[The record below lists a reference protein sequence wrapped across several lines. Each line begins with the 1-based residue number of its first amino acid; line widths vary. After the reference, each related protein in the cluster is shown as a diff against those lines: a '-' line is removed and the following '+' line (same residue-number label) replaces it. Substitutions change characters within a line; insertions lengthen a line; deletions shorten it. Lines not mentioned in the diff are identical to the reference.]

1 MRGKASWTRLWISV
15 VAMAAA
21 AASGAGALPAE
32 DAWRQ
37 KVDAAVLE
45 AAALGETEFLIYLAG
60 QADLSGGVALQTKEE
75 KGAYVYAQ
83 KTAVARDTQPAVA
96 AALDFLGAP
105 HRSFWIVNMIQARGD
120 LAVLQAIAS
129 RPDVAAVYENAEGAL
144 VAPVS
149 AAAASA
155 AALDAV
161 EWNLDKVNA
170 DEVWALG
177 VLGQGV
183 TVASADT
190 GVEWRHPALQP
201 HYRGWDGTTA
211 DHDYNWHDAIH
222 VPNTECP
229 ASSPEPCDDDAILGG
244 GHGSHTTGTMVGDDG
259 QGNRVGMAPAAT
271 WMACRNMIY
280 GLGVIATYLEC
291 MEWFLAPT
299 DGAGQNPDP
308 AKSPHVIN
316 NSWACVEVCPPTI
329 LKAGTEAIRAAGIVY
344 VAAAGNDGRAG
355 CSTIA
360 FPPAIYQASFTVG
373 ATDSNDN
380 PASFSSR
387 GPVLTLDP
395 LNPHRKPDVAA
406 PGVGVRSSLIGGT
419 YGNLSGTS
427 MAAPHVAGLVA
438 LVISANP
445 DLAGQVD
452 TIEDIIERNAFPRTT
467 TQGCGG
473 DSAAQ
478 VPNNVFGWGR
488 IDALA
493 AVEEAIR
500 LRRTCQAV
508 DDSDPAVEYRGGWHL
523 VEDPDASAGGYHRRM
538 GSKNGGAAPVARL
551 VFAGDEVSYFYATST
566 AGGSAD
572 VFVDGALRQSVSYAG
587 GAPHDDPAFGAVVT
601 LSGLGAGSHELRIEH
616 RGGAAT
622 VDGFEVCGGG
632 ADASAAA
639 FRSETESGPATAG
652 LSGVVEKQ
660 IQVGE
665 SDEEVSVVVEGA
677 LAAPTVQLIAPN
689 GGLLATGGALLSGL
703 TAAGLDSAVTAPGTY
718 AVQVLTAPGQSV
730 TLSTAR
736 TVRVEPD

>member
-1 MRGKASWTRLWISV
+1 MRGTARRRVFGML
-15 VAMAAA
+15 VAALAAA
-21 AASGAGALPAE
+21 AGRVEGALPAD

-45 AAALGETEFLIYLAG
+45 AAALGETEFLIYLAR
-60 QADLSGGVALQTKEE
+60 QADLSGATALRTRED

-83 KTAVARDTQPAVA
+83 KTAVARETQPAVEG
-96 AALDFLGAP
+96 ALDVMGVW
-105 HRSFWIVNMIQARGD
+105 HRSFWIVNLIQARGD
-120 LAVLQAIAS
+120 LAVLQVIAS
-129 RPDVAAVYENAEGAL
+129 RADVAAVYENAEGAL
-144 VAPVS
+144 DPPLGTSAV
-149 AAAASA
+149 AAAL
-155 AALDAV
+155 ALDAV
-161 EWNLDKVNA
+161 QWNLDKVNA

-190 GVEWRHPALQP
+190 GVEWRHPALKG

-259 QGNRVGMAPAAT
+259 QGNRIGLAPAAT

-280 GLGVIATYLEC
+280 GAGVIATYLEC

-316 NSWACVEVCPPTI
+316 NSWACVEICPPTI

-344 VAAAGNDGRAG
+344 VAAAGNDGSR

-360 FPPAIYQASFTVG
+360 HSPAIYQASFTVG

-380 PASFSSR
+380 AASFSSR
-387 GPVLTLDP
+387 GPVLVLDP
-395 LNPHRKPDVAA
+395 LHPHRKPDVAA

-452 TIEDIIERNAFPRTT
+452 TIEDIIERTAFPRTT
-467 TQGCGG
+467 TQACGG
-473 DSAAQ
+473 DSATQ

-488 IDALA
+488 INALA
-493 AVEEAIR
+493 AVEEALR
-500 LRRTCQAV
+500 LRRTCHAV
-508 DDSDPAVEYRGGWHL
+508 DDSDAAVEYRGGWHL
-523 VEDPDASAGGYHRRM
+523 VADPDASAGGYHRRM
-538 GSKNGGAAPVARL
+538 GNKNGGAAPVARL
-551 VFAGDEVSYFYATST
+551 VFDGDEVSYFYATST
-566 AGGSAD
+566 AGGAAD
-572 VFVDGALRQSVSYAG
+572 VFVDGVLRQTVSFAG
-587 GAPHDDPAFGAVVT
+587 TAPVGDPAFDGTVT
-601 LSGLGAGSHELRIEH
+601 FSGLGAGSHELRIEH

-632 ADASAAA
+632 ANAGAAA
-639 FRSETESGPATAG
+639 YRSETESGPATAG

-665 SDEEVSVVVEGA
+665 NDEEVSIVVEGA
-677 LAAPTVQLIAPN
+677 LAAPTVRLLAPS
-689 GGLLATGGALLSGL
+689 GSLLATGGALLSGL
-703 TAAGLDSAVTAPGTY
+703 TAGGVDSAVATPGTY
-718 AVQVLTAPGQSV
+718 RVQVLTAPGQSV
-730 TLSTAR
+730 TLSAAR
-736 TVRVEPD
+736 TVRVEPE